1 MKKKRKALYIDF
13 QTFCHSFIGS
23 QKDMHTGFL
32 KDDVGGDLLCLRLVV
47 LEAVQNLMDAVP
59 VVGLRELGDGHRE
72 VMKSK

>member
-1 MKKKRKALYIDF
+1 
-13 QTFCHSFIGS
+13 
-23 QKDMHTGFL
+23 MHTGFL
-32 KDDVGGDLLCLRLVV
+32 KDDVGGDLLCFRLVV